1 MKQKKLTI
9 AELFNKLDIDK
20 DLLYDI
26 GGGINNLKVLFYVIG
41 EYIEN
46 LQNELNTNETKQGSR
61 AILARINQLSYIV
74 DNETNAIEKRL
85 ESLIEQVNSDK
96 EISIT

>member
-9 AELFNKLDIDK
+9 AELFNKLEIDK
-20 DLLYDI
+20 NLFYDI

-41 EYIEN
+41 EHIEN
-46 LQNELNTNETKQGSR
+46 LQNELNTSETKQDLKE
-61 AILARINQLSYIV
+61 ILARINQLSYIV

-85 ESLIEQVNSDK
+85 ESLIEQVSSDK
-96 EISIT
+96 EISII